1 MGLYILVKDTY
12 YHYLK
17 VDQHYLLAAHN
28 LREESIPRI
37 TLSRW
42 EVHM

>member
-1 MGLYILVKDTY
+1 MGPHPLVKDT